1 MMTQHEFNIKN
12 KNYWVGQCNTKFN
25 IQYGTKRFN
34 FNVKKCSA
42 RVLQNWYFTVHSAEQ
57 LQAHYDMLNLY

>member
-42 RVLQNWYFTVHSAEQ
+42 RVLQNWYFTVHTAEQ

>member
-1 MMTQHEFNIKN
+1 MKQHESNIKIR
-12 KNYWVGQCNTKFN
+12 NYWIEKCNMKYN

-42 RVLQNWYFTVHSAEQ
+42 RVLQDWYFTVHTAEQ
-57 LQAHYDMLNLY
+57 LQTHYDMLNLY

>member
-1 MMTQHEFNIKN
+1 MKQYESNIKIR
-12 KNYWVGQCNTKFN
+12 NYWIAKCNMKYN

-42 RVLQNWYFTVHSAEQ
+42 RVLQNWYFTVHTAEQ
-57 LQAHYDMLNLY
+57 LQTHYDMLNLY